1 MKKNSI
7 KIIALL
13 AVAAIGIFALY
24 KSKKSDTISE
34 SVVEK
39 ENDLETL
46 LSKATVENPFSFKP
60 KSENDSLSTQY
71 VFNGKI
77 FTKQLMGPNVRT
89 VPSEISKEEFVEAY
103 NEYLL

>member
-1 MKKNSI
+1 MKNKNI
-7 KIIALL
+7 KILGLLLIAT
-13 AVAAIGIFALY
+13 IGLIALY

-46 LSKATVENPFSFKP
+46 LSKATVENPFTFSK
-60 KSENDSLSTQY
+60 KQGNDGLSTEY

-103 NEYLL
+103 NAYLL